1 MQRAPTGFLVGAFD
15 LLNLPR
21 AKAGGFLLH
30 TAWLAV
36 ARLICLST
44 GVLRLYDS
52 HSDELS
58 NTFFSQILSS
68 VEIPAVLGVALRAYP
83 LSIGETEVFVLV
95 STVGAQLG

>member
-1 MQRAPTGFLVGAFD
+1 M
-15 LLNLPR
+15 
-21 AKAGGFLLH
+21 
-30 TAWLAV
+30 
-36 ARLICLST
+36 LST

-68 VEIPAVLGVALRAYP
+68 VEIPAMLGVALWADP
-83 LSIGETEVFVLV
+83 LSIRETEVLILV